1 MKNKSSLL
9 TSTHWVTTIFCF
21 CLAAQAWGQTSI
33 ASPDSI
39 LLGSFANYNHQLT
52 DTIEVTADG
61 DWTVTVP
68 EDVDWLTLDTVHGDG
83 SNFTL
88 AGNHSDSIYTL
99 NGNGNGRFTI
109 RGLHNS
115 GGPEREA
122 DITVSTG
129 SVTDSVHV
137 WQDWG
142 AVIVNGVKYGR
153 SNPQIPLDTSV
164 GVVSK
169 EPKYSGNL
177 IVPPTMVYQGV
188 TYKVEAI
195 LGAAFQNCTGLIS
208 VIIPNSVA
216 VFGAYVFS
224 GCTGLSSLEVGW
236 STPVNANDAFTG
248 VGGITGNYGN
258 ATLIVPQG
266 TVELYESADV
276 WTDFN
281 KIVEKVSPDSLSFV
295 AEGTVGELTDSIFI
309 TTNVAWEITAKAA
322 WLTVEPMSG
331 TGNDTLV
338 VTTAASDTG
347 AERTGG
353 FTFAN
358 QISNGTN
365 DSVRVKVTQQAV
377 STFEVSADTLF
388 FDAEYPQ
395 AATVRVTAYA
405 DWSVS
410 EDYTWISLAPLV
422 PSGNVPQTFGV
433 VVQPNKSNMPREGEI
448 IVTKGDSNKTI
459 VVKQAAYVPY
469 IHISGDNLSFK
480 KWGEDKTVNI
490 TSNLAWTIKVD
501 ADVEDETSWLTVAPM
516 SGSGNKVLTVTAK
529 TNMGEE
535 RRGTITISSAIG
547 DSVIAVAQDA
557 VGAPHLILS
566 PVNLSFDDSI
576 GVKTVSV
583 MANIAWGVTVLPEGA
598 DWLTLTPTS
607 PSGKSSR
614 NFTVQVAPNA
624 GAEREATIVVA
635 PDDNDDVDAQTIL
648 VAQDANTSGILLSP
662 GSISFEADE
671 PEAKLVSVTVEG
683 GYTARVAEGDY
694 WITLDPEF
702 PAGNIT
708 GSFNVAAT
716 SNDTGFERSGSIIV
730 ESGDTSILY
739 YVAQASGPYVRFSA
753 DVLFFESNES
763 LTQDLTVFSNSDWE
777 IGANVSWLTLS
788 AKTGSGVETLR
799 ATATPNTGEA
809 REGTITVRSFD
820 KSFNVHVAQEATRA
834 FRFKGS
840 DGDIYYYAPDKLGTT
855 VEVADAG
862 EGGGYSGNITIP
874 AIATDPETNK
884 TYDVTEIGSRA
895 FSYCD
900 NLVSV
905 RIPYSVKQIGEW
917 AFSNCTNLASVEIP
931 GSVEKIMNGAFSGC
945 SNLASISIPQ
955 SVTVLACMAFYE
967 CSSLATMHVYWQTP
981 PQLPNINPDFTDY
994 INCTLY
1000 VPAGKKRDYHR
1011 EWYWADFVDII
1022 ERDATAADKVSA
1034 ESAVAVRASS
1044 GRLYVDSP
1052 SAETIYIYSFTG
1064 QLLHTAS
1071 KASGKAV
1078 FDLPT
1083 EKLLIVR
1090 GSSGWA
1096 KKFTNY

>member
-9 TSTHWVTTIFCF
+9 TSPHWAATIFCF

-39 LLGSFANYNHQLT
+39 LLGSFANYNHELT

-61 DWTVTVP
+61 NWTVTVP

-83 SNFTL
+83 SDFTL
-88 AGNHSDSIYTL
+88 EGNHSDSIYTL

-109 RGLHNS
+109 RGLHNTN
-115 GGPEREA
+115 GPEREA

-142 AVIVNGVKYGR
+142 AVIVNGIKYGR
-153 SNPQIPLDTSV
+153 RNPQIPLNTSV

-169 EPKYSGNL
+169 EPGYSGN
-177 IVPPTMVYQGV
+177 IVVPPTMVYQGV

-195 LGAAFQNCTGLIS
+195 LDAAFQNCTALTS
-208 VIIPNSVA
+208 VIIPNSVT

-224 GCTGLSSLEVGW
+224 GCTNLSSIEVGW
-236 STPVNANDAFTG
+236 TTPVNANDAFTG
-248 VGGITGNYGN
+248 VGGVTGNYGN

-266 TVELYESADV
+266 TVELYEGANV

-295 AEGTVGELTDSIFI
+295 AEGTVEELTDSIFI

-322 WLTVEPMSG
+322 WLTIEPMSG
-331 TGNDTLV
+331 TGSDTIV
-338 VTTAASDTG
+338 VTTTANDAG
-347 AERTGG
+347 AKRTGE
-353 FTFAN
+353 FIFAN
-358 QISNGTN
+358 QIPNGTN

-395 AATVRVTAYA
+395 AATVEVTAYE
-405 DWSVS
+405 DWNVS

-422 PSGNVPQTFGV
+422 PSGNVPQTFMV
-433 VVQPNKSNMPREGEI
+433 MVQQNKSNMSREGEI

-469 IHISGDNLSFK
+469 LNVSGDNLSFK
-480 KWGEDKTVNI
+480 KWGEDKTVAI
-490 TSNLAWTIKVD
+490 TSNLAWTVKVD
-501 ADVEDETSWLTVAPM
+501 IDAEDEINWLTIAPM
-516 SGSGNKVLTVTAK
+516 SGSGDNVLTAKAK

-547 DSVIAVAQDA
+547 DFVIAATQDA
-557 VGAPHLILS
+557 VGAPHLIPS
-566 PVNLSFDDSI
+566 PGNLSFEDSTEI
-576 GVKTVSV
+576 KTVSV
-583 MANIAWGVTVLPEGA
+583 MANIAWGVTVLPEDA

-607 PSGKSSR
+607 PGGKSGR

-635 PDDNDDVDAQTIL
+635 PTDDDDVDEQTIF
-648 VAQDANTSGILLSP
+648 VTQGANASGILLSP
-662 GSISFEADE
+662 GSLSLEANE
-671 PEAKLVSVTVEG
+671 PAAKLVSVTVAG
-683 GYTARVAEGDY
+683 GYTARVAEGDN
-694 WITLDPEF
+694 WIMLDPEF
-702 PAGNIT
+702 PAGDRT
-708 GSFNVAAT
+708 GSFNVVAT
-716 SNDTGFERSGSIIV
+716 SNDTGLERSGSIIV

-739 YVAQASGPYVRFSA
+739 YVSQATGPYVRFSA

-777 IGANVSWLTLS
+777 VEADVPWLTLS
-788 AKTGSGVETLR
+788 AKSGSGVETLR
-799 ATATPNTGEA
+799 ATVTPNTGEA
-809 REGTITVRSFD
+809 RDGTITVKSFD
-820 KSFNVHVAQEATRA
+820 KSFDVHVLQESNRA

-840 DGDIYYYAPDKLGTT
+840 DGDVYYYASDKLGTT

-862 EGGGYSGNITIP
+862 EGGEYSGNITIP
-874 AIATDPETNK
+874 PIATDPETNK
-884 TYDVTEIGSRA
+884 TYGVTGIGNRA
-895 FSYCD
+895 FSYCN

-905 RIPYSVKQIGEW
+905 QIPYSVKQIGEW
-917 AFSNCTNLASVEIP
+917 AFSNCTNLASVEIS

-945 SNLASISIPQ
+945 SNLASVSIPQ
-955 SVTVLACMAFYE
+955 SVTDLACMAFHE
-967 CSSLATMHVYWQTP
+967 CSSLVAMHVYWKTP
-981 PQLPNINPDFTDY
+981 PQLPDIDPDFTDY
-994 INCTLY
+994 TNCTLY
-1000 VPAGKKRDYHR
+1000 VPYGKKGDYQR
-1011 EWYWADFVDII
+1011 VWYWANFVDII

-1034 ESAVAVRASS
+1034 ESAVTVHASS

-1052 SAETIYIYSFTG
+1052 AAETIYIYSFTG
-1064 QLLHTAS
+1064 QLLHTAP
-1071 KASGKAV
+1071 KASGKAM
-1078 FDLPT
+1078 FDLPA

-1090 GSSGWA
+1090 GNSGWA
-1096 KKFTNY
+1096 KKLTNY